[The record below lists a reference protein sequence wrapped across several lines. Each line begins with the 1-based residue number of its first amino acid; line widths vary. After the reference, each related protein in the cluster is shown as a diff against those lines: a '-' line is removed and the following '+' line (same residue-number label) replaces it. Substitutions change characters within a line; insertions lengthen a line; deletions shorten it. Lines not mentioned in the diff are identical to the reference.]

1 MPDKKLSKK
10 ISELP
15 GQTGVYLFKGIQQE
29 VLYVGK
35 AINLKKR
42 VRSYFR
48 PPEQLHPRVRK
59 LAEEIRDL
67 TILLAPTEVE
77 ALLLERSLIRQHK
90 PPYNVIFRD
99 DKEYPLL
106 RIDFNEEWPKI
117 QKVRRRKKKD
127 KATYLGPFSQVGTL
141 NKVLDAVFQT
151 FPFIRCSEHEFK
163 TAKRP
168 CNYYHMG
175 RCLGPCTLPVD
186 KEVYRQMV
194 QDAID
199 IVKGK
204 NQEVRDRI
212 TKKMSAA
219 SEKLDFEQ
227 AAIFRDQIKALQELQ
242 TRQYIVIHEIEQA
255 DFIAIVGTE
264 ESASVQILCLRDHYI
279 WGHESHHLNLPV
291 QSLNEALEQF
301 LSQYY
306 TDRLPPPLI
315 YIQDTPDGFENLR
328 QYFRQQKT
336 SLRLPEKK
344 FEKKIMAMA
353 RRNADFFHQEKLQ
366 KEQAARFT
374 LNLLKDF
381 LSLSHL
387 PVHIECIDISHIQ
400 GTATVASM
408 VHFTNGKPDK
418 SRYRIYN
425 LDDQTGP
432 DDFKS
437 IKTVMIRRLNRA
449 RDEGDCPDLF
459 LIDGGKGQLNAAL
472 KAQKETGFDQ
482 LSIASIA
489 KSRSV
494 SNKNPGGISH
504 QTDERIFLPGE
515 TRARIPE
522 PGSSVFRLL
531 SHLRDEAHRF
541 AIEAHRKKRKKV
553 RHSSLTEQI
562 KGIGPVLRKRLLQT
576 FKSTEAIAAASQ
588 EELVK
593 VQGISPKLAAEIRS
607 FFSEKKA

>member
-1 MPDKKLSKK
+1 MPDKKLLIK

-15 GQTGVYLFKGIQQE
+15 EQTGVYLFKGSQQNI
-29 VLYVGK
+29 LYVGK
-35 AINLKKR
+35 AINLRKR

-48 PPEQLHPRVRK
+48 PPEQLHPRVQK
-59 LAEEIRDL
+59 LAEDIKDL

-106 RIDFNEEWPKI
+106 RINFNDEWPKI
-117 QKVRRRKKKD
+117 QKVRRRKKND
-127 KATYLGPFSQVGTL
+127 KAMYLGPFSQVGSL
-141 NKVLDAVFQT
+141 NKVLDAVFST

-194 QDAID
+194 SDAID
-199 IVKGK
+199 IIKGK
-204 NQEVRDRI
+204 NLEVRDRI
-212 TKKMSAA
+212 SNKMSEA
-219 SEKLDFEQ
+219 SKKLDFEQ
-227 AAIFRDQIKALQELQ
+227 AALFRDQIKALKELQ

-255 DFIAIVGTE
+255 DVIAIVGTD

-279 WGHESHHLNLPV
+279 WGHESHHLSLPF
-291 QSLNEALEQF
+291 QSLTEALEQF

-306 TDRLPPPLI
+306 SDRLPPPLI
-315 YIQDTPDGFENLR
+315 FIQNIPDGFENLK
-328 QYFRQQKT
+328 YFFQQQNVTIK
-336 SLRLPEKK
+336 LPGKK
-344 FEKKIMAMA
+344 YEKKIMDMA
-353 RRNADFFHQEKLQ
+353 VKNAHFFHQEKLQ
-366 KEQAARFT
+366 KDQAARFT
-374 LNLLKDF
+374 LNLLKEF
-381 LSLSHL
+381 LSLCTL

-400 GTATVASM
+400 GTATVASL

-425 LDDQTGP
+425 LDDQKQP

-437 IKTVMIRRLNRA
+437 IEDVLTRRLKRA
-449 RDEGDCPDLF
+449 CEEGDCPDLF

-472 KAQKETGFDQ
+472 KAMKASAIDQ
-482 LSIASIA
+482 VAMASIA

-494 SNKNPGGISH
+494 SNKSPGGINH
-504 QTDERIFLPGE
+504 HTGERIFIPGE
-515 TRARIPE
+515 AKARIPE
-522 PGSSVFRLL
+522 PGSTVFRLL

-541 AIEAHRKKRKKV
+541 AITAHRKKRKKV
-553 RHSSLTEQI
+553 RHSSKMEKI
-562 KGIGPVLRKRLLQT
+562 KGVGPVLRKRLLLA
-576 FKSTEAIAAASQ
+576 FKSTEAIASASE
-588 EELVK
+588 EELTR
-593 VQGISPKLAAEIRS
+593 VQGISPKLACVIKEY
-607 FFSEKKA
+607 FSS